1 MNELQSQI
9 LNVYKKIKNICDENN
24 LRYYAI
30 GGTCIGAV
38 RHNGFIPWDD
48 DMDIA
53 MPRRDYE
60 KLKDIIRNSEEHEL
74 EVVTQDDR
82 ENYRPLFMKV
92 YNPNTTYVESDVMD
106 IKDSITGIFV
116 DVMPLDGL
124 PEEQLR
130 RKILCNRLIYL
141 HHMNDVRRLTG
152 VRPGKGAK
160 GLIKRMLYAV
170 LLGRPFNYYSKRYT
184 RLLKKYDF
192 DESVYTSYGWSYHI
206 KRLIY
211 PSKWFND
218 YVEIKF
224 EDTIM
229 RCPVEYDKY
238 LSQQFGDYMKL
249 PEKVE
254 QQGNHDIYYWDAN
267 KPYREY
273 IETM

>member
-60 KLKDIIRNSEEHEL
+60 KLKDIIRNSEEPEL

-92 YNPNTTYVESDVMD
+92 YNPNTTYVESDVRD
-106 IKDSITGIFV
+106 IKDTITGIFV

-124 PEEQLR
+124 PESQLG
-130 RKILCNRLIYL
+130 RKMLCHRLIYL

-152 VRPGKGAK
+152 VRPSKGVK
-160 GLIKRMLYAV
+160 CLIKHILYIAMQGKPV
-170 LLGRPFNYYSKRYT
+170 NFYSQRYMHLLE
-184 RLLKKYDF
+184 KYDF
-192 DESVYTSYGWSYHI
+192 DKSEYTSYGWSYHI
-206 KRLIY
+206 KRLIF

-224 EDTIM
+224 EDTII

-238 LSQQFGDYMKL
+238 LAQQFGDYMKV
-249 PEKVE
+249 PDKVE
-254 QQGNHDIYYWDAN
+254 QQENHNIYYWNAN
-267 KPYREY
+267 RPYREY